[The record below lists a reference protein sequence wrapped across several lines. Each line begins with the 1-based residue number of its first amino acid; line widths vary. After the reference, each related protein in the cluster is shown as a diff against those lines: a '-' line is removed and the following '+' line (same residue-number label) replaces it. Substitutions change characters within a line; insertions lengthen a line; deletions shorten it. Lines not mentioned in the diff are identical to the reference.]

1 MNTELL
7 REMVHRAEATGH
19 PQFAAQ
25 LQRQLD
31 RIDAAELAAYRQLV
45 AQANRKALRKQWV
58 EMFER
63 GRKRQ

>member
-7 REMVHRAEATGH
+7 REMAHRAQAIGH
-19 PQFAAQ
+19 PEFAAQ

-31 RIDAAELAAYRQLV
+31 RIDDGELQAYRQLV

-63 GRKRQ
+63 DRKRQ